1 MRVLVRVEARAVR
14 LRRLLVHR
22 AVVRL
27 VPLPARHHVRVN
39 QRLLPR
45 RAQSALATLRRA
57 LRQTEAAELVE
68 SSAQDGVV
76 FVDFQRAARR
86 ERQVDVFGRLL
97 ERVQRL
103 GDSHDVVPRR
113 LRRAFAAGAGAAGE
127 SQGHAR
133 ARDARAGGDG
143 RQPLERAH
151 VRENERNIGD
161 RRRRSARGSPSPRSS
176 RPRPSPASGVLRL
189 NVPHGSIL
197 AIPGAGGSGA
207 PSASEGGIS
216 SPSAEDDA
224 PPLSTSRPGASAA
237 TDCAGPID
245 NLARFTVS
253 IASAAVIPFC
263 AATYPNARA
272 NVSNVSRR
280 SPHGVASANATS
292 SAPTSKS
299 TSNTSALRANRVHR

>member
-1 MRVLVRVEARAVR
+1 MEG
-14 LRRLLVHR
+14 
-22 AVVRL
+22 
-27 VPLPARHHVRVN
+27 
-39 QRLLPR
+39 
-45 RAQSALATLRRA
+45 
-57 LRQTEAAELVE
+57 LVE
-68 SSAQDGVV
+68 EEHGNRTADEVCAAAADG
-76 FVDFQRAARR
+76 DPGAW
-86 ERQVDVFGRLL
+86 L
-97 ERVQRL
+97 
-103 GDSHDVVPRR
+103 
-113 LRRAFAAGAGAAGE
+113 AGV
-127 SQGHAR
+127 R
-133 ARDARAGGDG
+133 ARIT
-143 RQPLERAH
+143 L
-151 VRENERNIGD
+151 
-161 RRRRSARGSPSPRSS
+161 SAVFASATVA
-176 RPRPSPASGVLRL
+176 ASGVLRL

-207 PSASEGGIS
+207 PFASEGGIS

-292 SAPTSKS
+292 SAPTSKP